1 MLLIATL
8 SSSGFTVMAKR
19 MDISS
24 RLTKPLY
31 IAVSTGDCDY
41 EDVVVKR
48 KKGVPSLTGWYMNQI
63 EKHEIATKCI
73 STGILAV
80 VGDVC
85 AQGIGEYLVSG
96 NPFANSL
103 DKRRMMAMFCDGALC
118 TGPLLHFAYELYE
131 KVYPIYDKDGKRRFV
146 PTLSHVLF
154 DNFIMIVAYISF
166 MMFSTA
172 LVEGRYKSIAHEFAH
187 DLIPNIKT
195 SYKASAMGLMW
206 LQLIS
211 FYWLP
216 MKLRVLAVNFIDI
229 IWVVVMS
236 FVTHLHRH

>member
-1 MLLIATL
+1 
-8 SSSGFTVMAKR
+8 
-19 MDISS
+19 
-24 RLTKPLY
+24 
-31 IAVSTGDCDY
+31 
-41 EDVVVKR
+41 
-48 KKGVPSLTGWYMNQI
+48 
-63 EKHEIATKCI
+63 
-73 STGILAV
+73 
-80 VGDVC
+80 
-85 AQGIGEYLVSG
+85 
-96 NPFANSL
+96 
-103 DKRRMMAMFCDGALC
+103 
-118 TGPLLHFAYELYE
+118 
-131 KVYPIYDKDGKRRFV
+131 
-146 PTLSHVLF
+146 
-154 DNFIMIVAYISF
+154 MIVAYISF

-236 FVTHLHRH
+236 FVTHLHRHWVCTVTYLNSFRWCVFKCRSNHLYSYEGMISLREKNFNSVHQILSVLRAGSSRGILNISCASYWAFADMQLQALSVLFKTISIVNT